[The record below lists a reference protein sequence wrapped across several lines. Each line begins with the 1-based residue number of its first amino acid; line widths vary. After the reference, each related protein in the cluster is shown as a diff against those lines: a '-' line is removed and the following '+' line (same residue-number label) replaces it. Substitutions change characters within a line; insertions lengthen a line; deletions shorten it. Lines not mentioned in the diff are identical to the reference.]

1 MSGQVIFIDDEAAIR
16 QAVQQWLELSGFQV
30 RTFSRAREALTALD
44 RDFPGVLI
52 SDVRMPDLD
61 GLGLLEQLV
70 ALDADLPVI
79 MVTGHGDVPM
89 AVQALRQGAYDFI
102 EKPFTPER
110 LLDSVRRAM
119 DKRRLVCENRQL
131 REQFAR
137 KGRIESQLLGV
148 SRAMVNL
155 RRQVLELAGTD
166 VNVLIRG
173 ETGSG
178 KEQVARCLHDFSP
191 RAGGPFVALNCAAIP
206 ETLIES
212 ELFGH
217 VKGAFTGAVSRRRG
231 LLELAHTG
239 TLFLDEVGDMSPGM
253 QTKLLRFLQ
262 DGEFRPVG
270 SSEPVRVDVRILAA
284 SNRPLFDLVEAG
296 RFREDLFYRLNVL
309 PVNLPPLRE
318 RRDDIPLLVGH
329 FLEILCAEQGRETLK
344 VDPEVLDAFCRYSW
358 PGNVRDLENEMRRL
372 VTFAEDAITL
382 DLVSDRIRRSAA
394 GEAEP
399 GGLDGLGLAE
409 KVEAIERREIT
420 EALRLCGGNKS
431 RAARKLKI
439 TRFTLQRKL
448 EKYGIT
454 GEES

>member
-148 SRAMVNL
+148 SRAMDNL

-206 ETLIES
+206 ETIFES

-217 VKGAFTGAVSRRRG
+217 ESGAFTGAQGKRIGRIEHAAG
-231 LLELAHTG
+231 G
-239 TLFLDEVGDMSPGM
+239 TLFLDEIESMPLAQQV
-253 QTKLLRFLQ
+253 KLLRVLQ
-262 DGEFRPVG
+262 EKTLERLG
-270 SSEPVRVDVRILAA
+270 
-284 SNRPLFDLVEAG
+284 SNRSIEVDLRVISAAKPDLLEEVRGG
-296 RFREDLFYRLNVL
+296 RFREDLLYRLNVAEL
-309 PVNLPPLRE
+309 HIPPLRE
-318 RRDDIPLLVGH
+318 RREDIPLLFEH
-329 FLEILCAEQGRETLK
+329 FASQAAQRHGRAAPPMTPGELTQLLAH
-344 VDPEVLDAFCRYSW
+344 DW
-358 PGNVRDLENEMRRL
+358 PGNVRELINA
-372 VTFAEDAITL
+372 AERHA
-382 DLVSDRIRRSAA
+382 
-394 GEAEP
+394 
-399 GGLDGLGLAE
+399 LGLSAPAPASSGGQSLAE
-409 KVEAIERREIT
+409 QMEAFEAQCLHNALQQCKGNIT
-420 EALRLCGGNKS
+420 EVMTQLQLPRRTLNEKMQRHGLS
-431 RAARKLKI
+431 RSDYLPAGSAD
-439 TRFTLQRKL
+439 
-448 EKYGIT
+448 
-454 GEES
+454 S

>member
-148 SRAMVNL
+148 SRAMDNL

-206 ETLIES
+206 ETIFES

-217 VKGAFTGAVSRRRG
+217 ESGAFTGAQGKRIGRIEHAAG
-231 LLELAHTG
+231 G
-239 TLFLDEVGDMSPGM
+239 TLFLDEIESMPLAQQV
-253 QTKLLRFLQ
+253 KLLRVLQ
-262 DGEFRPVG
+262 EKTL
-270 SSEPVRVDVRILAA
+270 ELHI
-284 SNRPLFDLVEAG
+284 
-296 RFREDLFYRLNVL
+296 
-309 PVNLPPLRE
+309 PPLRE
-318 RRDDIPLLVGH
+318 RREDIPLLFEH
-329 FLEILCAEQGRETLK
+329 FASQAAQRHGRAAPPVTPGELTQLLAH
-344 VDPEVLDAFCRYSW
+344 DW
-358 PGNVRDLENEMRRL
+358 PGNVRELINA
-372 VTFAEDAITL
+372 AERHA
-382 DLVSDRIRRSAA
+382 
-394 GEAEP
+394 
-399 GGLDGLGLAE
+399 LGLSAPAPASSGGQSLAE
-409 KVEAIERREIT
+409 QMEAFEAQCLHNALQQCKGNIT
-420 EALRLCGGNKS
+420 EVMTQLQLPRRTLNEKMQRHGLS
-431 RAARKLKI
+431 RSDYLPAGSAD
-439 TRFTLQRKL
+439 
-448 EKYGIT
+448 
-454 GEES
+454 S

>member
-16 QAVQQWLELSGFQV
+16 QAVQQWLELSGFKV

-70 ALDADLPVI
+70 ELDADLPVI

-148 SRAMVNL
+148 SRAMDNL

-191 RAGGPFVALNCAAIP
+191 RSAGPFVALNCAAIP
-206 ETLIES
+206 ETIFES

-217 VKGAFTGAVSRRRG
+217 ESGAFTGAQGKRIGRIEHAAG
-231 LLELAHTG
+231 G
-239 TLFLDEVGDMSPGM
+239 TLFLDEIESMPLAQQV
-253 QTKLLRFLQ
+253 KLLRVLQ
-262 DGEFRPVG
+262 EKTLERLG
-270 SSEPVRVDVRILAA
+270 
-284 SNRPLFDLVEAG
+284 SNRSIEVDLRVISAAKPDLLEEVRGG
-296 RFREDLFYRLNVL
+296 RFREDLLYRLNVAEL
-309 PVNLPPLRE
+309 HIPPLRE
-318 RRDDIPLLVGH
+318 RREDIPLLFEH
-329 FLEILCAEQGRETLK
+329 FSSQAAQRHGRAAPPMTPGELTQLLAH
-344 VDPEVLDAFCRYSW
+344 DW
-358 PGNVRDLENEMRRL
+358 PGNVRELINA
-372 VTFAEDAITL
+372 AERHA
-382 DLVSDRIRRSAA
+382 
-394 GEAEP
+394 
-399 GGLDGLGLAE
+399 LGLTPPTANNPSNTAGSSLADQM
-409 KVEAIERREIT
+409 EAFEAQCLHSALQQCKGNIT
-420 EALRLCGGNKS
+420 EVMTQLQLPRRTLNEKMQRHGLS
-431 RAARKLKI
+431 RSDYLPAGSGD
-439 TRFTLQRKL
+439 T
-448 EKYGIT
+448 
-454 GEES
+454 